1 MTDPT
6 TEHRVTVVV
15 ASRDRR
21 DALLA
26 TLPRHEG
33 PVILVDNGSTDGT
46 ADAVRRHH
54 PDVDLVELGVNRGA
68 VGRTVGVRRARTPYV
83 AFADDDSWWE
93 PGALSRASDLFD
105 RHPRLGL
112 LGGRVL
118 VGPDRRLDPVSA
130 AMRDSPLG
138 REPDLPGPSVLGF
151 LACGT
156 VVRREAYLQAGGF
169 DPLLFFFGE
178 EELLAL
184 DLAAAG
190 WGLCYADGVV
200 AHHHPQ
206 ASARDPGHRQQLAGR
221 NRLLTALLRR
231 PWPVVARTALATLRQ
246 GPHGRRATG
255 AALARMAP
263 ALSRRR
269 PLPPAL
275 EAARRRLVEV

>member
-1 MTDPT
+1 
-6 TEHRVTVVV
+6 V
-15 ASRDRR
+15 
-21 DALLA
+21 
-26 TLPRHEG
+26 
-33 PVILVDNGSTDGT
+33 
-46 ADAVRRHH
+46 
-54 PDVDLVELGVNRGA
+54 VELGVNRGA
-68 VGRTVGVRRARTPYV
+68 VARTVGVRRARTPYV

-93 PGALSRASDLFD
+93 PGALARAAELFD

-118 VGPDRRLDPVSA
+118 VGPDGRLDPVSA

-138 REPDLPGPSVLGF
+138 HAEDLPGPSVLGF

-156 VVRREAYLQAGGF
+156 IVRREAYLQAGGF

-190 WGLCYADGVV
+190 WGLCYADDVV
-200 AHHHPQ
+200 ARHHPQ
-206 ASARDPGHRQQLAGR
+206 QARDPAAREQLAGR
-221 NRLLTALLRR
+221 NRLLTAVLRR

-246 GPHGRRATG
+246 GANGRRAAA
-255 AALARMAP
+255 AALVRVSP